1 MSNDKE
7 KTSSLDEYIKEV
19 WEDCKDGFE
28 EDAAREVGIVVEDYI
43 RHPDTG
49 CILADNSYIKNEEEV
64 EEKAKE
70 MFIEAVIDDP
80 YNYLDADRIRECI
93 NKLIEE

>member
-1 MSNDKE
+1 MSN
-7 KTSSLDEYIKEV
+7 SLDEYIKEV
-19 WEDCKDGFE
+19 WEDYRDGFE

-49 CILADNSYIKNEEEV
+49 LILADNSYIRNEEEV

-70 MFIEAVIDDP
+70 MFIEAIIDDP
-80 YNYLDADRIRECI
+80 FNYLDADRIRECI

>member
-1 MSNDKE
+1 MSN
-7 KTSSLDEYIKEV
+7 SLDEYIKEV
-19 WEDCKDGFE
+19 WEDYRDGFE

-49 CILADNSYIKNEEEV
+49 LILADNSYIRNEEEV

-70 MFIEAVIDDP
+70 MFIEALIDDP
-80 YNYLDADRIRECI
+80 FNYLDADRIRECI
-93 NKLIEE
+93 NKLIEV

>member
-1 MSNDKE
+1 MSDDKKE
-7 KTSSLDEYIKEV
+7 VSSLDTYIKEV
-19 WEDCKDGFE
+19 WEDYRDSFE

-64 EEKAKE
+64 IERAKE
-70 MFIEAVIDDP
+70 LCIEAIIDDP

-93 NKLIEE
+93 DKLID

>member
-1 MSNDKE
+1 MSDNKKE
-7 KTSSLDEYIKEV
+7 VSSLDAYIKEV
-19 WEDCKDGFE
+19 WEDYRDSFE
-28 EDAAREVGIVVEDYI
+28 EDAVKEIGIVVEDYI

-64 EEKAKE
+64 IERAKE
-70 MFIEAVIDDP
+70 LFIEAIIDDS

-93 NKLIEE
+93 DKLID

>member
-19 WEDCKDGFE
+19 WEDYRDGFE

-49 CILADNSYIKNEEEV
+49 LILADNSYIRNEEEV

-70 MFIEAVIDDP
+70 MFIEAIIDDP

-93 NKLIEE
+93 NKLIEV